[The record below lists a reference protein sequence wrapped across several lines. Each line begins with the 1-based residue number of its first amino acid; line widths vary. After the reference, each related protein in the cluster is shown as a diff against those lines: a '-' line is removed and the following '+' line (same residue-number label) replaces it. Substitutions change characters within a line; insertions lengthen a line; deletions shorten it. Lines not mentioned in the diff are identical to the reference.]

1 MEVQARIAAY
11 IKENFIMQ
19 KLIVE
24 KTGYS
29 ATKVSQI
36 LKLGQK
42 MTADEF
48 VAFCKALGKSP
59 EFFIDDDEE

>member
-36 LKLGQK
+36 LNLGQK

-48 VAFCKALGKSP
+48 VAFCKALGKDP
-59 EFFIDDDEE
+59 GFFIDDDEE